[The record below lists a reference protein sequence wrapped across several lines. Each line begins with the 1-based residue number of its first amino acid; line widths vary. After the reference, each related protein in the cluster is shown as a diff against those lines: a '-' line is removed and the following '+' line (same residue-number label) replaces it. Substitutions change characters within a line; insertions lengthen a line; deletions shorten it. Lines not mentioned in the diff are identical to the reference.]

1 MRRTRGKSPLRVVA
15 KPEAPS
21 MSLVSWEAMNDL
33 DMKLAQIRAITDL
46 IQTADAD
53 SLYENTIEL
62 AAYSVGL
69 LVDECQELVKDR
81 TLTDMAA
88 NGVQS

>member
-1 MRRTRGKSPLRVVA
+1 MKRASSKNPLRIVA
-15 KPEAPS
+15 TPEAAS
-21 MSLVSWEAMNDL
+21 MSLVSWEAMNEL

-69 LVDECQELVKDR
+69 LVDECQELVKYR